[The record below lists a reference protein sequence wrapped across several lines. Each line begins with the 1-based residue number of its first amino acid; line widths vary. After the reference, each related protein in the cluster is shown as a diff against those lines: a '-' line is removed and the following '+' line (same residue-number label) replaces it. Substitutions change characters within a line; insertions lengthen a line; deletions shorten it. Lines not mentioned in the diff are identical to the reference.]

1 MEYVNYFPPIVTKG
15 LLEAVE
21 PLLGLNESLTDHLIV
36 VLKKA
41 LLGRYTLLLFII
53 ITCF

>member
-1 MEYVNYFPPIVTKG
+1 MEYVHYFTPAVTKG

-21 PLLGLNESLTDHLIV
+21 PLLSLTTSLTDHLIL

-41 LLGRYTLLLFII
+41 LLGRYT
-53 ITCF
+53 